1 MDLNTGEKENQIVTV
16 GLKVERLEQVVQDA
30 SKMLGDANK
39 VKLDTEII
47 VACVKE
53 VKDLLSNFKKIKD
66 TSDSAII
73 D

>member
-1 MDLNTGEKENQIVTV
+1 MDLNTREKENHIVTV

-66 TSDSAII
+66 TSDSAIR